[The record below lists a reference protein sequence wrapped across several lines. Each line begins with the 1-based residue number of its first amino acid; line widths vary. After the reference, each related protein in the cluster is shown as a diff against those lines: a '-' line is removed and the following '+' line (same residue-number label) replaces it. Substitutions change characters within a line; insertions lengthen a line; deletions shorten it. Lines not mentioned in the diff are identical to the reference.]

1 MSSLSKF
8 DFCPKCGA
16 LARDGV
22 CQSCGYVNP
31 ASVPKQ
37 PVQQPQPQQ
46 GWQAQQPQQS
56 WQGQQQNVS
65 AFQNNGNAGFVAPPQ
80 DSYNQY
86 QYQAYNNPAL
96 QKPQKNNNALVI
108 ILVMVVIILGL
119 LFTCC
124 AGSLGMYMLDI
135 DVDSLLSEE
144 SKSIY
149 PWEEDD
155 EEEEVSKS
163 YEGSDK
169 KYAEPSKEV
178 EEEKESSTAT
188 SSSEEEEMTKPT
200 QDLEGLAEGKYYEAP
215 YNALRDDLIYG
226 IDFETGQHIPEQYDG
241 RVTIQVEYPQLTGA
255 APNLDIINAYLER
268 EYSYFYDYFVETYE
282 PYITEESIFYVVAQ
296 GYVTYMDEEVLS
308 VVFHEELYIDG
319 ESMIQYYCLNFDM
332 TDGVILNNVDI
343 LNLDLDF
350 AIEFRRREIIEN
362 GDEWLT
368 DYTDQEILEMLKD
381 IDHLVI
387 FYTPM
392 GMEVGLNLYDV
403 VLYMTYSD
411 YEKFLKLY

>member
-31 ASVPKQ
+31 ESVPKQ
-37 PVQQPQPQQ
+37 PKQSA
-46 GWQAQQPQQS
+46 QAFP
-56 WQGQQQNVS
+56 GG
-65 AFQNNGNAGFVAPPQ
+65 GNAGYVAPPQ
-80 DSYNQY
+80 DGYNPYTNTQFQNYNNQY
-86 QYQAYNNPAL
+86 QNGMQGGYAYPNPAL
-96 QKPQKNNNALVI
+96 QKPEKNNKALITILVI
-108 ILVMVVIILGL
+108 VVIILGL

-124 AGSLGMYMLDI
+124 AGTLGMYMM
-135 DVDSLLSEE
+135 DVNVSTLFEEE
-144 SKSIY
+144 SKSLF

-155 EEEEVSKS
+155 REEEEKKPSEDKFVT
-163 YEGSDK
+163 DK
-169 KYAEPSKEV
+169 KFTEPSKE
-178 EEEKESSTAT
+178 EDIKTPT
-188 SSSEEEEMTKPT
+188 KDSSEEEMTMPT
-200 QDLEGLAEGKYYEAP
+200 QDLEGLENGLYYEAP
-215 YNALRDDLIYG
+215 YNALRDDLIYNVEFKVG
-226 IDFETGQHIPEQYDG
+226 SALDDYDG
-241 RVTIQVEYPQLTGA
+241 RVTIEVEYPQLTGA

-268 EYSYFYDYFVETYE
+268 EYSYFLDYFAEQYE
-282 PYITEESIFYVVAQ
+282 PYMTEDSLFYVASK

-308 VVFHEELYIDG
+308 VVFHEEIYIDG

-332 TDGVILNNVDI
+332 TDGVVMNNVDI

-350 AIEFRRREIIEN
+350 AVEFRRREIIEN

-368 DYTDQEILEMLKD
+368 DYTDQEILELLRD
-381 IDHLVI
+381 VDHLVI

-392 GMEVGLNLYDV
+392 GMEVGLNLYEV

-411 YEKFLKLY
+411 YEKFLNLY